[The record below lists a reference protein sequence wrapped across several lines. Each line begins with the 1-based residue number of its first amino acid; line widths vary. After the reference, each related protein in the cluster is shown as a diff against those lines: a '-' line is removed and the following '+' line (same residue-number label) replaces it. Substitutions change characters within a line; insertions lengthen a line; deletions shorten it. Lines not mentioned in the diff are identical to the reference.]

1 MCMVEYLGK
10 IYNYEEKER
19 LLSRLEHEGYMCRD
33 VGGSSYILH
42 TNERVT
48 VDGEG
53 KWFTYISEG
62 PWYSTHEYVCV
73 KEGQRAIVRRMGRED
88 SEEGH
93 YAWDVTFE
101 LTTSGL
107 RKLYG
112 VTWFEPWHK

>member
-1 MCMVEYLGK
+1 MVEYLGK

-19 LLSRLEHEGYMCRD
+19 LIRNLEREGYMCED

-42 TNERVT
+42 VNERVT

-73 KEGQRAIVRRMGRED
+73 REGQRAIVRKWGREE
-88 SEEGH
+88 SEEG
-93 YAWDVTFE
+93 YYTWDTTFE

-112 VTWFEPWHK
+112 FSMFEPWSK

>member
-19 LLSRLEHEGYMCRD
+19 LLRELEREGYMCED
-33 VGGSSYILH
+33 VGGSSFILRV
-42 TNERVT
+42 NERVT

-62 PWYSTHEYVCV
+62 RLGYTTHEYVCV

-93 YAWDVTFE
+93 YVWDVTFE

-112 VTWFEPWHK
+112 FSEFEKRE